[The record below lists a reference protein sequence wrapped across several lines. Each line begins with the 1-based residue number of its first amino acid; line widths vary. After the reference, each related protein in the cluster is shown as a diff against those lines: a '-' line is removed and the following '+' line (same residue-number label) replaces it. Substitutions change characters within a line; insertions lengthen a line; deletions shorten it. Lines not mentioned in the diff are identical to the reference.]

1 MRKAALPI
9 QLLSC
14 LCLVTSC
21 AVHGGR
27 GKKPPSSPD
36 ISLFYRDTIG
46 MEAVQAK
53 RPEFFNGGEEIR
65 RKMLA
70 LINGATDYILIDS
83 FLVTGVGPAREV
95 LDALKAK
102 RREGLRVYILADHGS
117 RHVPEEAAFDYL
129 EESGIPYAEF
139 NPVTPA
145 TLALAPVLLIRDHRK
160 FWVVDGKV
168 LFLGGANITANSL
181 TSLENGG
188 NRDLMTAVE
197 SPEAVAKMVRA
208 FVNTWNDSSSLRLE
222 VDDFSIPIQE
232 EPVEKVRI
240 WLINQQFAGEPSNI
254 LPMVDGLFSTVRKEI
269 WVLQAYTLANS
280 ELTKMIKA
288 ASQRGV
294 RVNFILGEPATYP
307 KFHYSSYYGI
317 KSILDAGG
325 KVWIHQSGKS
335 PLHYKTILV
344 DDHLVEVGSA
354 NLNFRSYHLSK
365 EVALV
370 IEDKASAKKI
380 KAVLQDILEDSR
392 EITSQEAHSYRSPRY
407 FLGWLLM
414 QLGG

>member
-1 MRKAALPI
+1 MKA
-9 QLLSC
+9 
-14 LCLVTSC
+14 
-21 AVHGGR
+21 
-27 GKKPPSSPD
+27 
-36 ISLFYRDTIG
+36 
-46 MEAVQAK
+46 MEAK
-53 RPEFFNGGEEIR
+53 RPEFFNDGEEIR
-65 RKMLA
+65 LKMLA
-70 LINGATDYILIDS
+70 LIHGATDYILIDS
-83 FLVTGVGPAREV
+83 FLVTGAGPAREV

-102 RREGLRVYILADHGS
+102 RQEGVRVYILADYGS

-129 EESGIPYAEF
+129 EETGIPYAEF
-139 NPVTPA
+139 NPLTPA

-160 FWVVDGKV
+160 FWIVDGKV

-181 TSLENGG
+181 MSRGAGG

-197 SPEAVAKMVRA
+197 SPEAVAKMVEA
-208 FVNTWNDSSSLRLE
+208 FVKTWNESSSLRLD
-222 VDDFSIPIQE
+222 VDDFAIPVQK
-232 EPVEKVRI
+232 EPSGKVRI

-269 WVLQAYTLANS
+269 WVLQAYTLANP

-294 RVNFILGEPATYP
+294 SVNFILGEPATYP

-365 EVALV
+365 EACLV

-380 KAVLQDILEDSR
+380 KALLQDILANSR
-392 EITSQEAHSYRSPRY
+392 EMTLKEAHSYRNPRY